1 MTENKSLYDLG
12 LEYETAAERVKE
24 RIEAKTQRLA
34 ALPNSIC
41 SNEAYVLKSEL
52 NVLYAEYRQARDTA
66 DYLKKY
72 YSPDGLVA
80 WGGVFF

>member
-12 LEYETAAERVKE
+12 VEYEAAAATVKA
-24 RIEAKTQRLA
+24 RIDAKTKQLA

-41 SNEAYVLKSEL
+41 SNEAYVIKSEL
-52 NVLYAEYRQARDTA
+52 NVLYSEYRQAKDTA
-66 DYLKKY
+66 EYLKKY

-80 WGGVFF
+80 WGGIFF